1 MRPSELQRYSAHTT
15 WQKKEE
21 MKKKKT
27 TTKYRAHDANQSR
40 SGVGASAKKNED
52 HISISV
58 NAAHKM

>member
-1 MRPSELQRYSAHTT
+1 MRPSELQRHSAHTT

-21 MKKKKT
+21 MKKKKQQQNKEPMMQT
-27 TTKYRAHDANQSR
+27 RVEVE
-40 SGVGASAKKNED
+40 SGPAPKKNED